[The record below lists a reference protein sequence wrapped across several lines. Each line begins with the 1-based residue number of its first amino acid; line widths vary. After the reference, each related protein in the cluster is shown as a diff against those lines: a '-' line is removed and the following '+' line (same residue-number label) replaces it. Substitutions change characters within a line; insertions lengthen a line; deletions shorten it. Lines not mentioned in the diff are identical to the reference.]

1 MAFLRMTGS
10 LCPDWLWPPRL
21 WGVRDW
27 ATHRYTNVS
36 SCELKSEVRVHPG
49 RFVILSC
56 TYDLNGCHSCYDA
69 KKVSPQ
75 TAIFLADR
83 PSKYSQTLFFNSE
96 HMSSSK
102 GSQIAYAVLH
112 NTNANQPVL
121 VRPHI
126 NQGVDWFLRELYM
139 CAWK

>member
-1 MAFLRMTGS
+1 M
-10 LCPDWLWPPRL
+10 
-21 WGVRDW
+21 
-27 ATHRYTNVS
+27 
-36 SCELKSEVRVHPG
+36 
-49 RFVILSC
+49 ILSC

-83 PSKYSQTLFFNSE
+83 PSKYSQTLFFNTE
-96 HMSSSK
+96 HMSSSI

-126 NQGVDWFLRELYM
+126 NQGVDWFLRELYI